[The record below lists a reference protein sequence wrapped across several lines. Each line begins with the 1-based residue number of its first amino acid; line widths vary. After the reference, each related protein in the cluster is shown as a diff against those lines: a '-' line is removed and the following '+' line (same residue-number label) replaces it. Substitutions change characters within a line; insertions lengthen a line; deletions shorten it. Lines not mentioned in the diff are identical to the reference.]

1 MNRGFMLVTVPRDET
16 KTPAWTEVEPTG
28 KQFQPWKPV
37 PASQSKF
44 IPKSDF
50 NEPRTDEKN
59 FKKTKLPPIT
69 NGKVFPTEEDKIKIN
84 EFANARPLLRDRR
97 STHL

>member
-1 MNRGFMLVTVPRDET
+1 MLVTVPKDKT
-16 KTPAWTEVEPTG
+16 KTPVWTEVERRG
-28 KQFQPWKPV
+28 EDQGWKPV
-37 PASQSKF
+37 YASQSKF

-50 NEPRTDEKN
+50 NDPRTDEKN